1 MNLEIK
7 TGNMKLIKIAEDD
20 KVEGISFNITGEG
33 YAATKTTDS
42 KGEINIS
49 DLNPGIYTVT
59 EQTENKYEPQATQR
73 VTIVSGQT
81 VAVHFNNT
89 LKRGDLKVTK
99 TSEDGLVEGVK
110 FHLTGTSLSGLAVD
124 EYAVSDDSGIAKFED
139 VLIGTNY
146 TLEEIDTGIQYV
158 VPETQKTAI
167 EWNKVTNKSVH
178 NVLKKFR
185 VTVTKSDSE
194 AGTAQGGAS
203 LAGATYGIYKGN
215 TLN

>member
-1 MNLEIK
+1 MTYGVSVSDPISGYMNLEIK

-99 TSEDGLVEGVK
+99 TSEDGLVEGVT
-110 FHLTGTSLSGLAVD
+110 FW
-124 EYAVSDDSGIAKFED
+124 F
-139 VLIGTNY
+139 
-146 TLEEIDTGIQYV
+146 
-158 VPETQKTAI
+158 
-167 EWNKVTNKSVH
+167 
-178 NVLKKFR
+178 
-185 VTVTKSDSE
+185 
-194 AGTAQGGAS
+194 GG
-203 LAGATYGIYKGN
+203 GRICCI
-215 TLN
+215 